1 MTAGRL
7 AAVAPAATTN
17 TVLYSSDIADTTSA
31 VVHVCER
38 GGSAGTYRIGH
49 KNYSQKLTLD
59 ANTYKFQKGNVV
71 SKYQIEI
78 NPGLTVDDAT
88 PGLAITGEESNFTA
102 KIADVVRTTTTTTYY
117 VKVAT
122 TGEVGIDSASIA
134 GTFQGGETLTAATSG
149 LTATYRGQSATGF
162 QIEIADFAQSATQ
175 LKVSNAANFNA
186 NDYIV
191 MDADNASAEIMTV
204 TGATFYAGTAGG
216 GTLTITRG
224 SLGTTDVAHTAG
236 QFITAYT
243 PSGTTTTINE
253 GAPFA
258 AGDTTLTVTS
268 GAAILSGSY
277 IVVGNEVMLA
287 TAVNGNDVTVTR
299 GQWGTTDVQHADGVT
314 VTPLGVAGSSAANW
328 FDGTGETLTGGTSN
342 ATVNTQG
349 SPTIDV
355 IFTPKFIWSAT
366 SGQEEVPSPTFSL
379 NVDQTYK
386 FDLADSSNTGLPLR
400 FSDVTE
406 GVNATPTPG
415 VEFTTGVT
423 KVGTPGSAGCHI
435 TIDITS
441 TTPDPIFYYADGT
454 TGYSASIDINPDPT
468 FTQIY
473 IYDVVGTPET
483 GNTFLVG
490 TAAQTIGT
498 PTPGAFGYVTD
509 WDSTG
514 GVLSVFVDNDSPAFF
529 AGTDTFP
536 DTPPTQGATR
546 TIATVSSVTGATD
559 LSNEDYVWY
568 DAAIAAN
575 ATNEHKGLVVGPGSH
590 LIVYA
595 SSADMSFQV
604 NGFVNTVSDFSIV
617 DYVPPAAGIAGG
629 AGAGGGGG
637 APNP

>member
-78 NPGLTVDDAT
+78 NPGLTVGDAT
-88 PGLAITGEESNFTA
+88 PGLAIIGDQSNFTA

-117 VKVAT
+117 TKVAT

-134 GTFQGGETLTAATSG
+134 GTFQGGETLTAGTSA
-149 LTATYRGQSATGF
+149 LTATYRGQTATGF
-162 QIEIADFAQSATQ
+162 QIELADFAQAATS
-175 LKVSNAANFNA
+175 LKVSSAANFNA

-204 TGATFYAGTAGG
+204 TAAAFYSGTAGG
-216 GTLTITRG
+216 GTLTVTRG
-224 SLGTTDVAHTAG
+224 SLGTSDVAHTAG
-236 QFITAYT
+236 QYITAYT

-268 GAAILSGSY
+268 GVAVLSGSY

-287 TAVNGNDVTVTR
+287 TAVNGNDLTVTR
-299 GQWGTTDVQHADGVT
+299 GQWGTTDAQHADGAT
-314 VTPLGVAGSSAANW
+314 VTPLTAAGSSAANW
-328 FDGTGETLTGGTSN
+328 FDGAGESLTGGTSG
-342 ATVNTQG
+342 AAVNTQG
-349 SPTIDV
+349 APTIDV
-355 IFTPKFIWSAT
+355 AFSPKFIWSST
-366 SGQEEVPSPTFSL
+366 SGQEVVPSATFSL

-386 FDLADSSNTGLPLR
+386 FDLSDSSNTGLPFR
-400 FSDVTE
+400 FSDVSE

-415 VEFTTGVT
+415 VEYTTGVT

-435 TIDITS
+435 TIEIAS
-441 TTPDPIFYYADGT
+441 GTPDPIFYYADGT
-454 TGYSASIDINPDPT
+454 SGYSASIDINPDPT

-473 IYDVVGTPET
+473 VYDVVGTPAT

-498 PTPGAFGYVTD
+498 PTPGAFGYVSA
-509 WDSTG
+509 WDGTG

-529 AGTDTFP
+529 AATDTFP
-536 DTPPTQGATR
+536 DTPPTQGETR

-604 NGFVNTVSDFSIV
+604 NGFVNTVSDFEIV
-617 DYVPPAAGIAGG
+617 DYVAPAGVTGG
-629 AGAGGGGG
+629 AEGGGGG
-637 APNP
+637 TPPPAP